1 MRSMYNAIHFDMDG
15 VIADTEVFHVAAE
28 QQTCADYNFDVKPNE
43 WGGFKGRT
51 AQVIFEHLISTYGD
65 PAKHTVEQLVDHKT
79 EIFLQMIENN
89 LKPIDGVIEFLEWAR
104 TAHPHMALVT
114 SSIKRI
120 QSRITQE
127 FGITDLFDAIVT
139 GDDVDEGKPSPK
151 PYLLSLGRLG
161 VSGLFSVVVEDSHS
175 GILSAQRADCDVLAI
190 TTSHPRE
197 DLAKS
202 QPNYIVD
209 SYSEARKQLEL

>member
-1 MRSMYNAIHFDMDG
+1 MGSAYKAIHFDMDG

-28 QQTCADYNFDVKPNE
+28 QQTCADFRFDVQPSE

-51 AQVIFEHLISTYGD
+51 AQVIFEHLISAYGD
-65 PAKHTVEQLVDHKT
+65 PAKHSVEQLVDHKT

-89 LKPIDGVIEFLEWAR
+89 LKPIDGVMEFMEWAR

-114 SSIKRI
+114 SSIQRI
-120 QSRITQE
+120 QRRITDE
-127 FGITDLFDAIVT
+127 FGVTDLFDAIVT

-151 PYLLSLGRLG
+151 PYMLSLGKLG
-161 VSGLFSVVVEDSHS
+161 VSGLFSVVIEDSHS

-190 TTSHPRE
+190 TTSHPRAE
-197 DLAKS
+197 LVKN
-202 QPNYIVD
+202 QPTFIAD
-209 SYSEARKQLEL
+209 SYSEAREQLEL